1 MQRKSREWL
10 VPLLGVAFIVLLA
23 VSIII
28 QGSPTSADHPP
39 SEVQQWYQDNKDA
52 AEISA
57 FLGTV
62 AAALLIFFGAY
73 LRKVLEDAE
82 GPGSMLPILAL
93 IGVSIVAVGGAIDG
107 LLLFAAAEAA
117 DDIPGPEIQTIQA
130 IWDNDFLPFFLGV
143 LVFLWSAGIS
153 VLRSGVLPKWLGWFA
168 IVFGVIS
175 LAGPLGFIGALGA
188 AVWILI
194 ASIMLS
200 MRARRVGSSP
210 AAGAP
215 ASAPPAA

>member
-10 VPLLGVAFIVLLA
+10 VPLLGIASIALLV
-23 VSIII
+23 VSIIV

-39 SEVQQWYQDNKDA
+39 SQVQQWYQDNKDA
-52 AEISA
+52 AEISS
-57 FLGTV
+57 FIGVV
-62 AAALLIFFGAY
+62 AAAGLIFFGAY
-73 LRKVLEDAE
+73 LRKVLEAAE
-82 GPGSMLPILAL
+82 GPNSMLPILVL
-93 IGVSIVAVGGAIDG
+93 IGVTIVAVGGAIDG

-130 IWDNDFLPFFLGV
+130 IWDNDFLPFFLGT
-143 LVFLWSAGIS
+143 LVFLWSAGLS
-153 VLRSGVLPKWLGWFA
+153 VLRSGALPKWLGWLA

-188 AVWILI
+188 GVWIII

-200 MRARRVGSSP
+200 MRARRP
-210 AAGAP
+210 AAAAP
-215 ASAPPAA
+215 ATAP

>member
-1 MQRKSREWL
+1 MERNSREWL
-10 VPLLGVAFIVLLA
+10 VPLLGIASIVLLV
-23 VSIII
+23 VSFVV

-39 SEVQQWYQDNKDA
+39 SEVQQWYQDNKNA

-57 FLGTV
+57 FIGVV
-62 AAALLIFFGAY
+62 AAAGLIFFGAY
-73 LRKVLEDAE
+73 LRKVLEAAE
-82 GPGSMLPILAL
+82 GPGSMLPILVV

-107 LLLFAAAEAA
+107 MLLFAAAEAA

-130 IWDNDFLPFFLGV
+130 IWDNDFLPFFLGS
-143 LVFLWSAGIS
+143 LVFLWSAGLS

-188 AVWILI
+188 GVWII
-194 ASIMLS
+194 IVSIMLS
-200 MRARRVGSSP
+200 MRARRP
-210 AAGAP
+210 AA
-215 ASAPPAA
+215 APPAPAPAA

>member
-1 MQRKSREWL
+1 MERRNRAWL
-10 VPLLGVAFIVLLA
+10 VPLIGIAFVVLLV
-23 VSIII
+23 VSLIV

-57 FLGTV
+57 FIGVL
-62 AAALLIFFGAY
+62 AATLLIFFGAY
-73 LRKVLEDAE
+73 LRKVLEEAE

-93 IGVSIVAVGGAIDG
+93 IGLTLVAVGGAIDG
-107 LLLFAAAEAA
+107 MLLFAAAEAA

-143 LVFLWSAGIS
+143 LVFLWSVGLS

-188 AVWILI
+188 AVWIII

-200 MRARRVGSSP
+200 MRARAAGSTP
-210 AAGAP
+210 AAGTP